1 MRVLLQ
7 NKLFAIANF
16 LAALFVIVS
25 GKTVVNA
32 AIFLLVLITV
42 SKYGWPLAKNYGK
55 IHMSGEGLPDC
66 CELSVPCIR
75 R

>member
-16 LAALFVIVS
+16 LAVLFVIVS

-32 AIFLLVLITV
+32 AIFLLVFITV
-42 SKYGWPLAKNYGK
+42 SKYRWPLAKNYGK
-55 IHMSGEGLPDC
+55 IVFIYQERDYQTI
-66 CELSVPCIR
+66 VN
-75 R
+75 

>member
-1 MRVLLQ
+1 MLQ
-7 NKLFAIANF
+7 NELFAIVNF
-16 LAALFVIVS
+16 LATLFVIVS

-55 IHMSGEGLPDC
+55 IVFICQERDYQT
-66 CELSVPCIR
+66 VVN
-75 R
+75 